1 MKILLVSEDIPAT
14 KLGGLGK
21 HVVSLGNA
29 LIAAGHEVALMGR
42 DAPNYS
48 DCADE
53 IGFNGQFIAGF
64 GNPLKGWKE
73 QQLGFF
79 NPWKRPYFAKQLAT
93 AMLAHANEFDVIHYH
108 GHQPM
113 VGRYIPTNVNFI
125 QTRHDQ
131 GGDCITNM
139 RFLNG
144 DVCRERS
151 PSACAQC
158 IYPKPGRFRT
168 AMSAIAVE
176 RYRNNTEAAYAKHP
190 VIFVSEFLRT
200 NYVATMPSAR
210 LSKSWVIHNYLNEQ
224 LLEATASQLTS
235 KPTGHGVRIHIA
247 GRLDEPKGI
256 AALLSLLMPKLPTDW
271 CVNLYGDGPLR
282 SDIEQQHAGTA
293 LRLHGHRPY
302 AEILHSTFTAN
313 VVIVPSVWE
322 EAFGMVTLEALRLGK
337 VCYAL
342 NRGGTPELSPY
353 CADGQLRLYED
364 LPSLVAALLTE
375 TNFIDRLGGESANE
389 QKHLQTLLTLYSQRI
404 RPHQS

>member
-42 DAPNYS
+42 NAPDYS
-48 DCADE
+48 DCAE
-53 IGFNGQFIAGF
+53 EVGFNGKFIAGF

-73 QQLGFF
+73 PQLGFF
-79 NPWKRPYFAKQLAT
+79 NPWKRPYFAKQLAK
-93 AMLAHANEFDVIHYH
+93 AILAYASEFDVIHYH

-113 VGRYIPTNVNFI
+113 VGRYIPTSVNFI

-131 GGDCITNM
+131 GGDCITNV
-139 RFLNG
+139 RFREG

-158 IYPKPGRFRT
+158 IHPKPGRFQT
-168 AMSAIAVE
+168 AMSVIAVE
-176 RYRNNTEAAYAKHP
+176 RYRCETEIAYAKHP

-200 NYVATMPSAR
+200 NYLATVPRAR
-210 LSKSWVIHNYLNEQ
+210 LEKSYVIHNYLKEQ
-224 LLEATASQLTS
+224 LLPSKVTELTI
-235 KPTGHGVRIHIA
+235 KPTGSGICIHIA

-256 AALLSLLMPKLPTDW
+256 ASLLNLLMHKLPTGW
-271 CVNLYGDGPLR
+271 SVNLYGDGPLR
-282 SDIEQQHAGTA
+282 SSIERQHAGTA
-293 LRLHGHRPY
+293 LQLRGHCVH
-302 AEILHSTFTAN
+302 AEILRSTLSSD

-342 NRGGTPELSPY
+342 NRGGTPELTKY

-364 LPSLVAALLTE
+364 LPSLVEAVLSE
-375 TNFIDRLGGESANE
+375 KKFVDQIGGESTNE
-389 QKHLQTLLTLYSQRI
+389 QKHLQTLLALYKKRI
-404 RPHQS
+404 HLI